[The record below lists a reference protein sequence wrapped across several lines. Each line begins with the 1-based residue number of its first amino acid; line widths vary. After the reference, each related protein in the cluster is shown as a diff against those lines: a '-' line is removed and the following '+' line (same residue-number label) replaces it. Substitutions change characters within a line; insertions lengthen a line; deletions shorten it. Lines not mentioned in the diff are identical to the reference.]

1 MRSSRDGK
9 HVSGAER
16 IVGETAVARTA
27 SALAQRA
34 FRLDPDFVNIKVERL
49 GSVKRLP
56 ALHVAEENVA
66 TAEGGWERA
75 EHILAAAGFSRT
87 KEIRRLF
94 AETYPMRGAMLLDA
108 DSLERLEPDRER
120 GVRATCMDSSPSP
133 SAAVK
138 NHYSEALALATKVLS
153 APGIVG
159 EVCVSDDPG
168 YVTGYVAVGGVY
180 HRIAVM
186 KERGAALGGRI
197 FLYRGRREDAAKTVS
212 YLESEPVVVEG
223 LAPQPPTHRAAGRN
237 AVIAAEL
244 DALRDA
250 GLLRRAP
257 TPRPPSPPQ
266 TGDAFLA
273 DFSTNDYLGLSQDS
287 RVREAAVR
295 AAYDYGGGS
304 AASRLVSGTLEI
316 HRSLERALAD
326 FKRTDDA
333 ILFSTGYMANLGVV
347 SALAGRG
354 DIVLSDELN
363 HASIIDG
370 CRLGGAEVQVYRH
383 LDMDDLERR
392 LSFCSAFRRRL
403 VVSDGVFSMDGDML
417 DLPRFVEICR
427 RYDAFSMVDEA
438 HSIGVI
444 GRTGRGLAELHGVL
458 DSPEAKPDLM
468 MGTLSKALGSQGGYV
483 AASRLLVEFLRQ
495 RARPYMFS
503 TAPCP
508 AAAAAALTAL
518 AILEEEPWRVAEL
531 TAKTAMFRRLL
542 AASESSVAAD
552 AEIPAPGSL
561 TAIVPIPIGGEKAA
575 LDASAA
581 LALQGFRIPAIR
593 YPTVPLGAARLR
605 AAVSAPISTDAIVA
619 AAAAIRR
626 LPPAD

>member
-56 ALHVAEENVA
+56 ALRVAEENVA

-75 EHILAAAGFSRT
+75 ERILAAAGFSRT

-223 LAPQPPTHRAAGRN
+223 LAPQPPARRDAGRN

-257 TPRPPSPPQ
+257 TPRPPQP
-266 TGDAFLA
+266 GDAFLA
-273 DFSTNDYLGLSQDS
+273 DFSTNDYLGLSQDA

-354 DIVLSDELN
+354 DVVLSDELN

-458 DSPEAKPDLM
+458 DSPKAKPDLI

-508 AAAAAALTAL
+508 AAAAAALAAL

-542 AASESSVAAD
+542 AASESAASAVA
-552 AEIPAPGSL
+552 ETPPPGSL

-593 YPTVPLGAARLR
+593 YPTVPMGAARLR
-605 AAVSAPISTDAIVA
+605 AAVSAPISTDAIAA